1 MQVHC
6 QQSTKWSVRHFVF
19 VFVDDMLAHNGRKFI
34 ASNQGLPVGM
44 APLCEIAT
52 KLQNMFLLKL
62 VPRG

>member
-1 MQVHC
+1 M
-6 QQSTKWSVRHFVF
+6 F

-52 KLQNMFLLKL
+52 KLQNLFLLKL
-62 VPRG
+62 VPKG